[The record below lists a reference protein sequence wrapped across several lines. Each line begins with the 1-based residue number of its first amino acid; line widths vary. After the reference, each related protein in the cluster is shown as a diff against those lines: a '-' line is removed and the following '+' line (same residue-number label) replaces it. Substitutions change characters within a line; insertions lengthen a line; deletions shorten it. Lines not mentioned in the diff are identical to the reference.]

1 MSTKGNIFVVSAA
14 SGTGKTSLLNKLTA
28 ENPNVHL
35 AISHTTRTM
44 REGEINGKHY
54 YFVNTDTF
62 EQMIGEGAFIEH
74 ARVHNQY
81 YGTSTQEIERLRQS
95 NFDVILEIDVQGAE
109 QIRRLLPESIG
120 IFILPPSWEA
130 LEQRLNNRGTES
142 DDSIALRLKNSRY
155 EIEQASLFDYLV
167 VNDDLQ
173 QAVDNIN
180 HIIAASRFRQTN
192 NSDALISLLQSR

>member
-28 ENPNVHL
+28 QNPNVRL
-35 AISHTTRTM
+35 AISHTTRTK
-44 REGEINGKHY
+44 REDEVDGKHY
-54 YFVNTDTF
+54 YFVDTNTF
-62 EQMIGEGAFIEH
+62 EQMIGDGAFVEH

-95 NFDVILEIDVQGAE
+95 DFDVILEIDVQGAE
-109 QIRRLLPESIG
+109 QIRKLLPESIG
-120 IFILPPSWEA
+120 IFILPPSWEV
-130 LEQRLNNRGTES
+130 LEQRLNQRGTENP
-142 DDSIALRLKNSRY
+142 DSIALRLKNSRY

-173 QAVDNIN
+173 QAVDNVN
-180 HIIAASRFRQTN
+180 HIILASRFRQTN
-192 NSDALISLLQSR
+192 NADALISLLQSR

>member
-1 MSTKGNIFVVSAA
+1 MTTKGNIFVVSAA

-28 ENPNVHL
+28 ENSNVHL
-35 AISHTTRTM
+35 AISHTTRTP
-44 REGEINGKHY
+44 RNGEIDGKHY

-62 EQMIGEGAFIEH
+62 EEMIGEGAFIEH
-74 ARVHNQY
+74 ARVHDQY
-81 YGTSTQEIERLRQS
+81 YGTSMKEIERLRQS

-120 IFILPPSWEA
+120 IFILPPSWGV

-142 DDSIALRLKNSRY
+142 ADSIALRLKNSRY

-192 NSDALISLLQSR
+192 NADALISLLQSR